1 MWARQQNIG
10 NEYGDGSFHADDS
23 VNRQTLV
30 SFMYRAAGKPNVTLP
45 KYSPFTDVRAGSN
58 IYYRDMVWA
67 QQKGVVLDA
76 QSKEFNPRAQVSRA
90 EAAQFLYQYA
100 NATRTR

>member
-1 MWARQQNIG
+1 MC
-10 NEYGDGSFHADDS
+10 
-23 VNRQTLV
+23 V
-30 SFMYRAAGKPNVTLP
+30 
-45 KYSPFTDVRAGSN
+45 AGSN

>member
-1 MWARQQNIG
+1 
-10 NEYGDGSFHADDS
+10 
-23 VNRQTLV
+23 
-30 SFMYRAAGKPNVTLP
+30 MYRAAGKPNVTLP